1 MAPFL
6 VSATGVGYEQHA
18 YVWTGFGVWTQL
30 WAQWTLPLAWGFGW
44 RAIRDG
50 RGYLRAVLLTALTV
64 ALHFETGYLALSVLL
79 VWPLAAGRP
88 LAARLRRAAI
98 LLGGSL
104 LASAW
109 VIVPLLAQ
117 REWAATN
124 EIVRGT
130 ALENGYGARRVLDW
144 LVSGGLLDHG
154 RLPVVTVFAA
164 LGFGL
169 AWLAWSSDVDA
180 RALVVALA
188 VCLLFAFGRTTF
200 GSLADLI
207 PGSADLFFRRFM
219 MGAQLAAL
227 LLAGRG
233 AAWVAA
239 GGVRLL
245 EARVP
250 RWPPGLSPA
259 VLLAGAIVMLA
270 PAWVQL
276 GAYDRHDGAAIQA
289 QRRADDTRGA
299 ELDRLVAVIERD
311 GGGRT
316 YAGMPSNWGQDFT
329 VGAVPV
335 FKYLESR
342 DVDEVGYTLRTAS
355 LMTDPEY
362 YFAERNPGDYRLFGI
377 HYLIIPAGSRP
388 PVPARLEL
396 RAGPYSLWTLP
407 GAAGVLDAGTIVGTL
422 SADRRHR
429 HAQHPPAELAARA
442 RPRLPSRRVRTA
454 RWPRTPATATVAR
467 DAGRHGLRGV
477 RQAATGT
484 GGGPR
489 ADAPG
494 RSRRAQRIVRP
505 RLDGDRR
512 RTVAAHR
519 DGRAC
524 ARRHDRPQRHAP
536 NCLPLPRMAG
546 LPTPVRGR
554 RSHSGRT
561 CLHGHQTGAIPRHR
575 PHTLIPSSRT
585 CPFRSCAGQEGVDV
599 GGELGVVL
607 EEEAVRRVRVD
618 LQTRVGD
625 EAGQQIGV
633 AREDHRVAVAVGH
646 EHGLVDRRDPLE
658 QGVVW
663 LSPGAYRVVLRQPGL
678 PAGRRVAVDRA
689 RPVDPAEDLLVP
701 PRGSP
706 PSR

>member
-79 VWPLAAGRP
+79 VWPLVAGRP
-88 LAARLRRAAI
+88 LAARLRRAAV

-233 AAWVAA
+233 AAWWRPAA
-239 GGVRLL
+239 CGCSKPEYRGGRP
-245 EARVP
+245 ACP
-250 RWPPGLSPA
+250 RPSCSLGRSSCSRPRG
-259 VLLAGAIVMLA
+259 
-270 PAWVQL
+270 VQL

-362 YFAERNPGDYRLFGI
+362 YFDERNPGDYRLFGI

-407 GAAGVLDAGTIVGTL
+407 
-422 SADRRHR
+422 
-429 HAQHPPAELAARA
+429 
-442 RPRLPSRRVRTA
+442 
-454 RWPRTPATATVAR
+454 
-467 DAGRHGLRGV
+467 
-477 RQAATGT
+477 
-484 GGGPR
+484 
-489 ADAPG
+489 
-494 RSRRAQRIVRP
+494 
-505 RLDGDRR
+505 RR
-512 RTVAAHR
+512 R
-519 DGRAC
+519 
-524 ARRHDRPQRHAP
+524 RRP
-536 NCLPLPRMAG
+536 
-546 LPTPVRGR
+546 
-554 RSHSGRT
+554 
-561 CLHGHQTGAIPRHR
+561 
-575 PHTLIPSSRT
+575 
-585 CPFRSCAGQEGVDV
+585 
-599 GGELGVVL
+599 
-607 EEEAVRRVRVD
+607 
-618 LQTRVGD
+618 
-625 EAGQQIGV
+625 
-633 AREDHRVAVAVGH
+633 
-646 EHGLVDRRDPLE
+646 
-658 QGVVW
+658 
-663 LSPGAYRVVLRQPGL
+663 
-678 PAGRRVAVDRA
+678 
-689 RPVDPAEDLLVP
+689 
-701 PRGSP
+701 
-706 PSR
+706 